1 MMVCRAR
8 ANGVVPIATHG
19 LSAQR
24 ACFALKSTFM
34 CLVPAPYR
42 NARVLFTLLC
52 GMAIVLV
59 MPAYATQSGPREVA
73 ASTHLSTDAPGSLDV
88 AAVQAQI
95 AVVGARDDIPV
106 QERDLALKRLREAA
120 ARLEAAEA
128 ARKAAEDFAAALQAA
143 PKTIAALDAEAA
155 AVPAEPAPDASD
167 VDPVQM
173 QLQLASLQAEAVSL
187 RSKQRNLG
195 EALRNMANRP
205 EQAHAE
211 LTDLHRQLE
220 QLQAAVPANASPL
233 LIEVGNLLDEATHQ
247 ELSAR
252 IDKIEQE
259 LLSLPMR
266 ESIATAQ
273 RDLTRRRIA
282 QVDAAIAALNT
293 RIDAQRKHEAEN
305 QAAQADEFAR
315 RLAGQPTALQDY
327 ASQTAGIRAALKHLT
342 ERVDHTRSVQQS
354 LQAQHDEVAEARGN
368 AEQILAID
376 RIGDESG
383 RMLRNLQGS
392 LPASNVLE
400 SRIAN
405 RRDAIVDARVKQLQ
419 IRQELRGLQPEDAAA
434 RRYLTDNAVADT
446 GPNLALMTILVE
458 SRRVALADL
467 DKAQGQLISVL
478 SEANA
483 LDSEL
488 MQDAG
493 QLRSLLDERLLWLPS
508 AEPLGMHWLQQLG
521 TGVAWLVAPSHWS
534 GVPQALVSTLRS
546 RWPQTLGLLAA
557 IIALF
562 AARRRLVASLEGL
575 ARHVGSRRDNFSF
588 TLQACVAT
596 LLLALAW
603 PLATGTVGWMLR
615 ASTTSGAFANALGRG
630 LLGVALVWF
639 MLGIFI
645 DMCRAHGVF
654 IAHFGWSAQR
664 TARLARALRLLL
676 LAIVPAA
683 LLSAMASASGRPD
696 LADGIG
702 RLAFLAGSLALALFL
717 HRAFRPR
724 RSALPVRLRPSGW
737 AARTRGVWSRALVA
751 IPLLLAGL
759 AATGYYATAREL
771 QGRLFTSGWI
781 ILAVGIVFF
790 VAMRGVLVAG
800 RHTAWR
806 QLDERRAESFAE
818 AAEKTD
824 GGAGRDALEQQN
836 QEPEIDAI
844 AVSRQTRALL
854 RAASGVVLAVLLWSI
869 WSGLIPALS
878 VFNNIALWSHV
889 VGTSGGDRVAVVTLG
904 DLLLSLLI
912 LILTTIAARN
922 LPGFLELT
930 LLQRLRIDAGTR
942 YAISTIGRYII
953 FGVGLVMAF
962 SPIGADWSELK
973 WLVAALGVGLGFGL
987 QEIVANFISGLI
999 ILFERPVRVG
1009 DLVSIGPTTGTVSR
1023 IRIRAI
1029 TITDFDN
1036 FEVIVPNKAFI
1047 TETVQNWSLT
1057 NEVTR
1062 LLIVVR
1068 VTYGSDVERTQQIML
1083 NVATTNPHVLAAPAP
1098 SAYFLRFGE
1107 NALEFELRA
1116 YVGAIDRRLSTRH
1129 ALHVALNAAL
1139 AEAGIEVLFPQ
1150 RDLQV
1155 RYPGAER
1162 PDH

>member
-1 MMVCRAR
+1 MATMMVCRAR

-59 MPAYATQSGPREVA
+59 IPAYAPQSGPREVA

-128 ARKAAEDFAAALQAA
+128 ARKAAEDFAAALQSA

-220 QLQAAVPANASPL
+220 QLQAALPANASPL

-282 QVDAAIAALNT
+282 QVDAAIAVLNT

-383 RMLRNLQGS
+383 RMLRSLQGS
-392 LPASNVLE
+392 LPARNVLE

-419 IRQELRGLQPEDAAA
+419 ISQELRGLQPEDAAA

-467 DKAQGQLISVL
+467 DRAQGQLISVL

-534 GVPQALVSTLRS
+534 GVPQALVLTLRS

-603 PLATGTVGWMLR
+603 PLATGTAGWMLR

-645 DMCRAHGVF
+645 EMCRAHGVF

-664 TARLARALRLLL
+664 TARLAR
-676 LAIVPAA
+676 
-683 LLSAMASASGRPD
+683 
-696 LADGIG
+696 
-702 RLAFLAGSLALALFL
+702 SLALALFL

-790 VAMRGVLVAG
+790 VAMRGVLVAS

-818 AAEKTD
+818 ATEKTD

-836 QEPEIDAI
+836 QKPEIDAI

-999 ILFERPVRVG
+999 ILFERPVRVV

-1083 NVATTNPHVLAAPAP
+1083 NVATANPHVLAAPAP

>member
-1 MMVCRAR
+1 MATMMVCRAR

-42 NARVLFTLLC
+42 NARVLLTLLC

-128 ARKAAEDFAAALQAA
+128 ARKAAEDFAAALQSA
-143 PKTIAALDAEAA
+143 PKTIAAL
-155 AVPAEPAPDASD
+155 DASD

-220 QLQAAVPANASPL
+220 QLQAALPANASPL
-233 LIEVGNLLDEATHQ
+233 LIEVGNLLYESSHQ

-252 IDKIEQE
+252 LDKIEQE

-282 QVDAAIAALNT
+282 QVDAAIAPLNT
-293 RIDAQRKHEAEN
+293 RMDA
-305 QAAQADEFAR
+305 
-315 RLAGQPTALQDY
+315 QPTALQDY
-327 ASQTAGIRAALKHLT
+327 ASQTAGIRAALNHLT

-383 RMLRNLQGS
+383 RMLRSLQGS

-467 DKAQGQLISVL
+467 DRAQGQLISVL

-534 GVPQALVSTLRS
+534 GVPQALVLTLRS

-603 PLATGTVGWMLR
+603 PLATGTAGWMLR

-824 GGAGRDALEQQN
+824 GGAGLDALEQQN

-878 VFNNIALWSHV
+878 VFNNIALWSHM
-889 VGTSGGDRVAVVTLG
+889 VGTSGGNRVAVVTLG

-1068 VTYGSDVERTQQIML
+1068 VTYGSDVERTRQIML
-1083 NVATTNPHVLAAPAP
+1083 NVATTNPHVLAAA
-1098 SAYFLRFGE
+1098 
-1107 NALEFELRA
+1107 
-1116 YVGAIDRRLSTRH
+1116 
-1129 ALHVALNAAL
+1129 
-1139 AEAGIEVLFPQ
+1139 
-1150 RDLQV
+1150 
-1155 RYPGAER
+1155 
-1162 PDH
+1162 